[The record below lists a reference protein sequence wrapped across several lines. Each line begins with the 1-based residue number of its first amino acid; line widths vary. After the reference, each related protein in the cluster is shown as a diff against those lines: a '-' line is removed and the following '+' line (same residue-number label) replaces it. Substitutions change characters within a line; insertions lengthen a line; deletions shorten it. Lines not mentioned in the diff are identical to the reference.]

1 MKEEQMPLPL
11 PDLACFF
18 LSRIL
23 FFNVYVNVCVCVVA
37 CGNQA
42 ASGVVLSSTIP
53 HPFEAGSLIG
63 LVLSKRLD
71 CLASVPQGSIGVS
84 ASPVLGLQHT
94 WNIYVGSKD
103 RPLVLMFAW

>member
-1 MKEEQMPLPL
+1 M
-11 PDLACFF
+11 
-18 LSRIL
+18 
-23 FFNVYVNVCVCVVA
+23 CVVA

-42 ASGVVLSSTIP
+42 ASEVVLSSTIP

-71 CLASVPQGSIGVS
+71 CLASVPQGSIGLS
-84 ASPVLGLQHT
+84 TSPVLGLQHT

-103 RPLVLMFAW
+103 RPLVLMFCKVNFLENKIFIFSPLLNSCIHASLV